1 MLDAKKNKKQSR
13 LWGLKWAEWREKQVS
28 DYASAQRGRQ
38 SRNGRFLFLS
48 SQYFHLCR
56 YSALLAVDEP
66 RVPAWAKHPLHWAF
80 TGVTDSFGFVFV
92 LESRPDSGRA
102 APSTAPLCQQQH
114 ETRDPKTFSWVH
126 EADTRF
132 PLALF
137 TLSITVISER
147 NVKTRQNCF

>member
-1 MLDAKKNKKQSR
+1 MLDAKKKQKKQSR
-13 LWGLKWAEWREKQVS
+13 LWGLKWREKQVS
-28 DYASAQRGRQ
+28 DSLHRRREDGKVATGD
-38 SRNGRFLFLS
+38 FCFFLS

-56 YSALLAVDEP
+56 YSALLALDEP